1 MRRACSTSS
10 RRRDT
15 ADGNRRCSRSSAAHL
30 PGSCGVFEMSG
41 KAMFHPS
48 IAHRLGVIGVILV
61 VTSIVHGQI
70 VLTPEYERLRQYEG
84 IYEDEGGGTLQIRA
98 SPRDN
103 VLVAVLEGAKYPL
116 KTAGADLFTN
126 NAGQRVKFS
135 LGTGHEGYRLL
146 DSAEPGRLYRRIGAG
161 TPLDERIWYPR
172 AHSSLGYKYAPPLPR
187 DDGLPVGAVEGPA
200 LDLARLREMGNAI
213 AAGSY
218 PDVHS
223 VLVAQRAAWSLR
235 STSTSTTPTRHT
247 PFGPP
252 PRASCPH
259 WWDSRSRKDCSTMFD
274 AGAATVRRRVS
285 ADCTRD
291 GYETPHQGRRPAD
304 DEGGA
309 RLR

>member
-1 MRRACSTSS
+1 
-10 RRRDT
+10 
-15 ADGNRRCSRSSAAHL
+15 
-30 PGSCGVFEMSG
+30 VFEMSG

-126 NAGQRVKFS
+126 NAGQRIKFS
-135 LGTGHEGYRLL
+135 LQTGHEAYRLL
-146 DSAEPGRLYRRIGAG
+146 DGAEPGRLYRRIGAG

-223 VLVAQRAAWSLR
+223 VLVAQRGRLVFEEYFYEYDANTPHALR
-235 STSTSTTPTRHT
+235 S
-247 PFGPP
+247 
-252 PRASCPH
+252 
-259 WWDSRSRKDCSTMFD
+259 
-274 AGAATVRRRVS
+274 ATKSVVSALVGLAIAKGLLNDVRRRCCHCS
-285 ADCTRD
+285 PTSI
-291 GYETPHQGRRPAD
+291 RR
-304 DEGGA
+304 
-309 RLR
+309 LHT